1 MHGTEFFKEMLSRPP
16 FSKLHPQVAAFFKD
30 YLSREKV
37 VKFDGHY
44 VVNTH
49 FPPYPS
55 PAFDTMAAQFNAI
68 GEKRELS
75 LFSVTL
81 AVTNR
86 CMYRCWHCYNADRSQ
101 QDVPLAV
108 LQEIVRQLQSR
119 HVVSV
124 TLTGGEPLLRPDL
137 EEVVRTFGGRT
148 HLTLNTTGK
157 GLTPARAQAIKAA
170 GLFALGV
177 SLDSED
183 PAEHDHLRG
192 HEGAFATA
200 VNALEI
206 AANAGLYP
214 YIIAVGTHDLL
225 QTERFES
232 FLQFAARCGALE
244 VHLLEPCATG
254 KLAGRNDV
262 LLDSDEH
269 RRILDFQRAVA
280 QREDLPVLSTFLYLE
295 SPEAFGC
302 GAGLTHLYIDG
313 SGEVCPCNLVPLSF
327 GNVTQEPL
335 FTILDRMGVHFGEP
349 GTQCVGRI
357 LSSHMGKG
365 PWPLLPDAS
374 VALCEKHLPKHH
386 ETPRF
391 FRVRHAAQGDVGAE
405 ELKTAYNRISGD
417 YDAFWLIEAG
427 QPVQAL
433 VDKTGFHGRQRV
445 FEAGCGTGY
454 ATALIARRLGASG
467 EIFAA
472 DLSEGMIAE
481 ARIRAQGLENIR
493 FVAGDALEL
502 LKSAKGFN
510 TVFSSW
516 VLGYIPLTP
525 FFKHSH
531 SALASGGRLAFVV
544 HKDHSPREAL
554 DIFYELVAEDPSI
567 LEKRVAFDFPRD
579 MEQVRQELQASEFDV
594 EYLWDGRIV
603 FHYDTPERV
612 LEHLLKSGAG
622 TAFYDAVV
630 PERRDAMKQRFVD
643 TLAARNGDI
652 GSYQVIHEYV
662 SCVALKK

>member
-1 MHGTEFFKEMLSRPP
+1 
-16 FSKLHPQVAAFFKD
+16 
-30 YLSREKV
+30 
-37 VKFDGHY
+37 
-44 VVNTH
+44 
-49 FPPYPS
+49 
-55 PAFDTMAAQFNAI
+55 
-68 GEKRELS
+68 
-75 LFSVTL
+75 
-81 AVTNR
+81 
-86 CMYRCWHCYNADRSQ
+86 MYRCWHCYNAGRSQ

-108 LQEIVRQLQSR
+108 LQETVRQLQLL

-137 EEVVRTFGGRT
+137 EEVIRAFGGRT

-157 GLTPARAQAIKAA
+157 GLTPARAQALKAA

-192 HEGAFATA
+192 HEGAFAIA
-200 VNALEI
+200 VKALET

-254 KLAGRNDV
+254 KLAGRTDV
-262 LLDSDEH
+262 LLDRDEH
-269 RRILDFQRAVA
+269 RQILDFQRAVA

-313 SGEVCPCNLVPLSF
+313 SGDVCPCNLVPLSF
-327 GNVTQEPL
+327 GNVTREPFL
-335 FTILDRMGVHFGEP
+335 TILDRMGVHFSEP

-357 LSSHMGKG
+357 LSPHIGEGSL
-365 PWPLLPDAS
+365 PLSPDAS
-374 VALCEKHLPKHH
+374 AALCEKHLPKYH

-391 FRVRHAAQGDVGAE
+391 FKVRRAAQGDVGAE

-417 YDAFWLIEAG
+417 YNAFWLAEAA

-433 VDKTGFHGRQRV
+433 VDKIEFHGRQRI

-467 EIFAA
+467 EIFAV

-481 ARIRAQGLENIR
+481 ARSRVHAQGLENIR
-493 FVAGDALEL
+493 FVAGDAFEL
-502 LKSAKGFN
+502 LTSVKGFD

-525 FFKHSH
+525 FFERSH
-531 SALASGGRLAFVV
+531 TALASGGRLAFVV
-544 HKDHSPREAL
+544 HKDHSPGEAL

-579 MEQVRQELQASEFDV
+579 MGQVRQELRAAEFDV
-594 EYLWDGRIV
+594 EYLWDDEIV

-643 TLAARNGDI
+643 KLATRNGDH

-662 SCVALKK
+662 SCVARKR